1 MDTWI
6 WITIAVIAALLVI
19 AALAWLITRQSRGS
33 AHERA
38 EAIRGDVRE
47 RASDFGERTAAVRER
62 EAEAQHTR
70 AKADRLRAE
79 AESIEQDAHQR
90 RAEVDAEREDYLESL
105 RRADEIDP
113 QAETPRPDSPRTNT
127 PRTDT

>member
-1 MDTWI
+1 METWI
-6 WITIAVIAALLVI
+6 WITIAVIAALIVI
-19 AALAWLITRQSRGS
+19 AALAWLLTRQSHGS
-33 AHERA
+33 AHRRA
-38 EAIRGDVRE
+38 ESIRGDVRE

-90 RAEVDAEREDYLESL
+90 RSEVDAEREQYREDL
-105 RRADEIDP
+105 RKADEIDP
-113 QAETPRPDSPRTNT
+113 QTTPRRDS
-127 PRTDT
+127 